1 MSHLK
6 EFKPSSWSIDN
17 KTTIYLITVFITLMG
32 IMSYR
37 GLPKEQFP
45 DIVIPTIYVSTIY
58 PGSAPKDIENLITKH
73 LEKQIKSIS
82 GVKKMTS
89 NSVENYSNIIVEFNT
104 DVDVA
109 TAKQKVKD
117 AVDKAMPDL
126 PSDLDEDPTVQEIE
140 FSEMPIMYVNISGD
154 FDLAQLKKYADDLQD
169 KIEGFKE
176 ITRVDMV
183 GALDREIQINMD
195 MYKMQAAQLT
205 MTDVE
210 NAIKMENLIFPGGN
224 IIMDDMQRSLS
235 VNGEFTDVEQLKNM
249 VVRSTG
255 GATVYLKDV
264 AEVVDSFKEQESYG
278 RLNHHNVITLNIIKR
293 SGENL
298 IESSDKIHAL
308 IADMKEHNFPESLEI
323 SVTGEQARNTRITLH
338 DLINTIIIG
347 FILVTIILMFFMGV
361 TNAVFVAL
369 SVPLSMCIAFMVLPG
384 LGFSLNMIVLFSFLL
399 GLGIVVD
406 DAIVVIENTHRIFDN
421 GKQDITTAAKR
432 AAGEVFL
439 PVLSGTAT
447 TLAPFV
453 PLAFWGGIMGKFM
466 KFLPITLI
474 ITLTASL
481 LVAYIINPVF
491 AVSFMKPH
499 DHEPDRQKRRK
510 SMIVISIVIIAIALI
525 GYVTGSIGVGNFAVT
540 ALIIYLLYK
549 FVIEKSISNFQTKQW
564 PRVQH
569 AYGRF
574 LEWAIQHPKTVV
586 TSVLALFILSFVVTA
601 LRQPKVEFFP
611 KADPNFVYVY
621 ATLPPGTR
629 PAATDSVARIIE
641 DRVYGVIGENNPMVE
656 SVITNV
662 AIGANESRD
671 DRSPYSN
678 KAKIGVAFVE
688 FAKRNGQSTV
698 EYLDKIRNA
707 VKGLPGVEIAVD
719 QEQSGPP
726 TAKPINIEISGD
738 KFEDIINTSVALKQY
753 LDSMSI
759 PGVEELK
766 SDLVLNKPEIQVEL
780 DRERANRE
788 GISTMTIG
796 RELRSAVYG
805 VEISRYKDEN
815 DDYPI
820 MLRYE
825 REQRNNIEELKNL
838 MVTYRDMNAGG
849 LVRQVPIST
858 FGEVKYTSTYNGIKR
873 KNQKRVVTLTSNVLT
888 GFNANEVVAKITS
901 VVADFPQPNKD
912 VVIDMT
918 GEAEEQAEAMGFLG
932 KAMLIS
938 LAIILLI
945 LVTQFNSIGRT
956 VIILSQIVFSII
968 GVLLGLA
975 IFGMDISIVMT
986 GVGVIAL
993 AGIAVR
999 NGILLVEFIDI
1010 KRKEEGM
1017 NLHDAIVEACRIR
1030 MTPVLLTATATILGM
1045 IPLAIGFNID
1055 FVTMFTELDPKIYL
1069 GGDNVAMWGPLSWT
1083 IVFGLAFAT
1092 FITLILVPVLYLIS
1106 ENLKAKLMKRIKK
1119 TTSNH
1124 DIASA

>member
-6 EFKPSSWSIDN
+6 EFKPSSWAIDN
-17 KTTIYLITVFITLMG
+17 KTTTYLITIFITLMG
-32 IMSYR
+32 IVAYR

-45 DIVIPTIYVSTIY
+45 DIVIPTIYVSTVY

-89 NSVENYSNIIVEFNT
+89 NSIQNYSNVMVEFNT
-104 DVDVA
+104 DVDVP

-117 AVDKAMPDL
+117 AVDKAKSDL
-126 PSDLDEDPTVQEIE
+126 PADLENDPTVQEIE
-140 FSEMPIMYVNISGD
+140 FSEMPIMYVNISGNY
-154 FDLAQLKKYADDLQD
+154 DLAQLKKYADDLQD
-169 KIEGFKE
+169 RIEGFKE

-183 GALDREIQINMD
+183 GALDREIQINVD
-195 MYKMQAAQLT
+195 MYKMQAASLT
-205 MTDVE
+205 MGDIT
-210 NAIKMENLIFPGGN
+210 NAIKMENLTFPGGN
-224 IIMDDMQRSLS
+224 INMDEMQRSLS
-235 VNGEFTDVEQLKNM
+235 VTGEYTNIEQIKNM
-249 VVRSTG
+249 LIRSTG
-255 GATVYLKDV
+255 GAAVYLKDV
-264 AEVVDSFKEQESYG
+264 AEVVDSHKEQESYG
-278 RLNHHNVITLNIIKR
+278 RLDHHNVITLNIIKR

-298 IESSDKIHAL
+298 IESSDKILAL
-308 IADMKEHNFPESLEI
+308 IDDLKANNFPENLEV

-347 FILVTIILMFFMGV
+347 FILVTIILMFFMGA

-369 SVPLSMCIAFMVLPG
+369 SVPLSMCIAFMILPWM
-384 LGFSLNMIVLFSFLL
+384 GFTLNMIVLFSFLL

-406 DAIVVIENTHRIFDN
+406 DAIVVIENTHRVFEN
-421 GKQDITTAAKR
+421 GKVPIKTAAKR

-474 ITLTASL
+474 VTLTASL
-481 LVAYIINPVF
+481 VVAYIMNPVF

-499 DHEPDRQKRRK
+499 DHAPDKQKRRK
-510 SMIVISIVIIAIALI
+510 SIIVVSVVILAIALLS
-525 GYVTGSIGVGNFAVT
+525 YLAGSFGMGNFSITV
-540 ALIIYLLYK
+540 LIIFLLYK
-549 FVIEKSISNFQTKQW
+549 FVFENAIKVFQTKLW

-569 AYGRF
+569 LYGRF
-574 LEWAIQHPKTVV
+574 LEWAIHRPGTIV
-586 TSVLALFILSFVVTA
+586 TSVVVLFFLSIIVTGIRA
-601 LRQPKVEFFP
+601 PKVEFFP
-611 KADPNFVYVY
+611 KSDPNFVYVY

-629 PAATDSVARIIE
+629 PSATDSVAKIIE
-641 DRVYGVIGENNPMVE
+641 DRVYSVVGENNPIVE

-662 AIGANESRD
+662 AIGANEAQD

-678 KAKIGVAFVE
+678 KAKVGVAFVE
-688 FAKRNGQSTV
+688 FAERKGQSTV
-698 EYLDKIRNA
+698 EYLEKIRNA
-707 VKGLPGVEIAVD
+707 VQGLPGVEIAVD
-719 QEQSGPP
+719 QEASGPP
-726 TAKPINIEISGD
+726 VPKPINIEISGE
-738 KFEDIINTSVALKQY
+738 KFEDIITTSVALKRY
-753 LDSMSI
+753 LDSLRI
-759 PGVEELK
+759 DGVEELK
-766 SDLVLNKPEIQVEL
+766 SDLVLNKPEISIEL

-788 GISTMTIG
+788 GISTYTIG
-796 RELRSAVYG
+796 NELRGAVYG

-820 MLRYE
+820 MLRYKE
-825 REQRNNIEELKNL
+825 EQRNNIEELKNL
-838 MVTYRDMNAGG
+838 IITYRDMNMGG
-849 LVRQVPIST
+849 QIRQVPIST
-858 FGEVKYTSTYNGIKR
+858 FGDVKYSVTYNGIKR

-888 GFNANEVVAKITS
+888 GYNANEVVAKITGA
-901 VVADFPQPNKD
+901 VAEFPQPNKE
-912 VVIDMT
+912 VVVDMT
-918 GEAEEQAEAMGFLG
+918 GEAEEQAETMGFLG

-945 LVTQFNSIGRT
+945 LVSQFNSIGRT
-956 VIILSQIVFSII
+956 VIILSQIIFSII

-986 GVGVIAL
+986 GVGIIAL

-1010 KRKEEGM
+1010 KRKEEGL

-1055 FVTMFTELDPKIYL
+1055 FVTMFTELNPKIYL
-1069 GGDNVAMWGPLSWT
+1069 GGDNVAMWGPLAWT

-1092 FITLILVPVLYLIS
+1092 FITLIIVPVLYLMS
-1106 ENLKAKLMKRIKK
+1106 ENLKARLTKRFKK
-1119 TTSNH
+1119 NTSEH
-1124 DIASA
+1124 GIVEA